1 MSSRR
6 PLEGL
11 IEAPSGTIDTK
22 RYKISTGGKTMIL
35 TVFEEHNSLTFYLG
49 GYKVYCV
56 DAQIVKLTPT
66 VFLDEGYLSKVRYD
80 TQCSTLRVENE
91 KEAIFEKGKDTSMI
105 LRLMMTYIK
114 NTYPQVKT
122 LTFTD
127 LSTKKCDNGASISLS
142 AMKLFIDGRSWYL
155 PVPEEQEGMQS
166 TGEKYF
172 ASGLYEDHFGAKII
186 PKMEQVYRSIIDD
199 ANEKKRQLQWSD
211 FYEYF
216 IINTTPPIETKK
228 IESFYN
234 ESQTWQEFFK
244 KIRDD
249 IGVSAL
255 CIWFSQNYWFEKAF
269 LKYVK
274 FNLLNFSFLL
284 TIADFSQEYT
294 IEPFTG
300 GWRGVTRK
308 AKRQKVTHRRHRRC
322 RTKSPLTR

>member
-6 PLEGL
+6 PKLEGL
-11 IEAPSGTIDTK
+11 IEAPSGTIDTT
-22 RYKISTGGKTMIL
+22 RYKISTGGKIMIL
-35 TVFEEHNSLTFYLG
+35 TVFEELNSLTFYLG

-142 AMKLFIDGRSWYL
+142 AMKLFIDGRSWY
-155 PVPEEQEGMQS
+155 
-166 TGEKYF
+166 
-172 ASGLYEDHFGAKII
+172 EDHFGAKII

-199 ANEKKRQLQWSD
+199 ANEKKRQLKWSD

-216 IINTTPPIETKK
+216 IINTTPPMETKK

-308 AKRQKVTHRRHRRC
+308 AKGKKVTHRRHRRC
-322 RTKSPLTR
+322 RT

>member
-6 PLEGL
+6 PKLEGL
-11 IEAPSGTIDTK
+11 IEAPSGTIDTT
-22 RYKISTGGKTMIL
+22 RYKISTGGKIMIL
-35 TVFEEHNSLTFYLG
+35 TVFEELNSLTFYLG

-142 AMKLFIDGRSWYL
+142 AMKLFIDGRSWY
-155 PVPEEQEGMQS
+155 
-166 TGEKYF
+166 
-172 ASGLYEDHFGAKII
+172 EDHFGAKII

-199 ANEKKRQLQWSD
+199 ANEKKRQLKWSD

-216 IINTTPPIETKK
+216 IINTTPPMETKK

-308 AKRQKVTHRRHRRC
+308 AKGKKVTHRRHRRC
-322 RTKSPLTR
+322 RTKSPLTQ

>member
-1 MSSRR
+1 
-6 PLEGL
+6 
-11 IEAPSGTIDTK
+11 
-22 RYKISTGGKTMIL
+22 MIL
-35 TVFEEHNSLTFYLG
+35 TVFEELNSLTFYLG

-142 AMKLFIDGRSWYL
+142 AMKLFIDGRSWY
-155 PVPEEQEGMQS
+155 
-166 TGEKYF
+166 
-172 ASGLYEDHFGAKII
+172 EDHFGAKII

-199 ANEKKRQLQWSD
+199 ANEKKRQLKWSD

-216 IINTTPPIETKK
+216 IINTTPPMETKK

-308 AKRQKVTHRRHRRC
+308 AKGKKVTHRRHRRC
-322 RTKSPLTR
+322 RTKSPLTQ